1 MFYYLLSEVLGF
13 TYGVE
18 ENEDLVPE
26 GAIIF
31 PNEEALELAVDRA
44 SKDVEE
50 EFLKFQEEADA
61 AVPEDPKEEDDGK
74 QDEEEGGFK
83 REDYVQDLIDNK
95 SATDGEER
103 SALEDFLKKLDH
115 DTIKNKHKV
124 EKIRSLAGKLRINS
138 PERLLENE
146 LCLAIDAKL
155 FGE

>member
-83 REDYVQDLIDNK
+83 REDLSLI
-95 SATDGEER
+95 
-103 SALEDFLKKLDH
+103 H
-115 DTIKNKHKV
+115 I
-124 EKIRSLAGKLRINS
+124 
-138 PERLLENE
+138 
-146 LCLAIDAKL
+146 
-155 FGE
+155 